1 MKKLAFLL
9 LLAGIFVLLAVSASA
24 GEIMYQG
31 GGENGMY
38 RTGYTGAINVE
49 LHFKEPF
56 NLADA
61 DYLYLRFF
69 VEDPERYAN
78 NGQIEITSS
87 GKCDAEEYNWD
98 VGSFDM
104 QAGWNE
110 WKIDLFAGQTA
121 GGTPDIEKINY
132 FRIYFFTEG
141 ENLVAL
147 DYVAFGGEKEL
158 NIPRIEPC
166 TDCKGTGCAPG
177 TTPEVCPDCGGS
189 GQVRTTQRTPFGMA
203 QTMSACPKCHGS
215 GKIIHQPCKTCR
227 GMGSVRRAK
236 KMTVKVPAGIDDGQ
250 TISRQGAGNA
260 GANGGPAGDL
270 LITVIVRPH
279 AIFERDGTSILMEQD
294 ISFTQAALG
303 AEVEVPTLD
312 GKVKLTIPE
321 GTQPGAV
328 FRLKGK
334 GVPYLRGSG
343 RGDQFVSVNVRI
355 PKNMNSTQKEALR
368 HYAETMGEEHS
379 KGSGIFGKKKR

>member
-1 MKKLAFLL
+1 MAEKRDYYEVLGVKKD
-9 LLAGIFVLLAVSASA
+9 ASA
-24 GEIMYQG
+24 DEIKKAYRRVTKENHPDLHPGDKAAEERFKEANEAYEVLSDDEKRKKYDQFGHAAFDPNAGFG
-31 GGENGMY
+31 GGGF
-38 RTGYTGAINVE
+38 GG
-49 LHFKEPF
+49 F
-56 NLADA
+56 
-61 DYLYLRFF
+61 
-69 VEDPERYAN
+69 
-78 NGQIEITSS
+78 S
-87 GKCDAEEYNWD
+87 GGFGDF
-98 VGSFDM
+98 S
-104 QAGWNE
+104 
-110 WKIDLFAGQTA
+110 DLFSSFGDIFGFGGGGGQTRNPNA
-121 GGTPDIEKINY
+121 PRRGDNIRTQLNISFE
-132 FRIYFFTEG
+132 E
-141 ENLVAL
+141 A
-147 DYVAFGGEKEL
+147 AFGCEKEL

-294 ISFTQAALG
+294 ISFAQAALG

-379 KGSGIFGKKKR
+379 KGSGIFGKKMR